1 MGSFLIADMLN
12 AQTKAEATKIPS
24 AHFRTEDISIKRM
37 YRNKENRYNLENIE
51 SLKSNIK
58 TVGLRQNLEVI
69 YAPCE
74 QGDYRILSG
83 ERRWLA
89 LNMLVDEGCKEYEIV
104 TCKVSCPQDEDMERL
119 ELMATNSYREKN
131 NEDLLMEVKE
141 ATATFRNLKERGQNV
156 PGYDLQSGRIRDIV
170 ASFLGLSKTKVAQ
183 IECINNNLFE
193 RLKSLLKQDKIPFSV
208 AYEAA
213 GLNSELQ
220 VKVVRKYYENG
231 KVTLKDIKEIK
242 QEYEEKNIPGQ
253 IEMDIPAP
261 DQEEK
266 AAVQM
271 PTFTM
276 MQPEDGQT
284 GNIKESVDNVK
295 TEADS
300 IKEKADTALPAK
312 KEYAWGV
319 REPEGIKQEEPIQEQ
334 KEQREEIKER
344 TVEITGDSV
353 INPLTE
359 IDGIPGQ
366 WYKISDNIV
375 PFPFV
380 PVLVAIDIFF
390 DGNIKTYEGFRTSDE
405 NIWRIAVIDK
415 KGDIHT
421 IATSSQRMMGAKE
434 NVAWMRVPEYKEV

>member
-1 MGSFLIADMLN
+1 MGSFSIADMLN

-231 KVTLKDIKEIK
+231 KVTLKDIKDIK

-266 AAVQM
+266 TEVQA

-276 MQPEDGQT
+276 IQPEDKQASI
-284 GNIKESVDNVK
+284 IKESVDSVK
-295 TEADS
+295 TEVDD
-300 IKEKADTALPAK
+300 IKEKADIALPAE

-319 REPEGIKQEEPIQEQ
+319 REPDEVEQEEPIQEQ
-334 KEQREEIKER
+334 KEQKELEEEPAKD
-344 TVEITGDSV
+344 TGESESFETSS
-353 INPLTE
+353 LSE
-359 IDGIPGQ
+359 FGGIPGQ
-366 WYKISDNIV
+366 WYKLSDNIV

-380 PVLVAIDIFF
+380 PVLVATEILNNGIRVH
-390 DGNIKTYEGFRTSDE
+390 EGFRRPDNT
-405 NIWRIAVIDK
+405 WRVATNNKWGDGEDITTGRK
-415 KGDIHT
+415 KIF
-421 IATSSQRMMGAKE
+421 
-434 NVAWMRVPEYKEV
+434 AWMQMPEYKEV

>member
-1 MGSFLIADMLN
+1 MGSFSIADMLN

-89 LNMLVDEGCKEYEIV
+89 LNMLVDEGCREYEIV

-141 ATATFRNLKERGQNV
+141 ATATFKNLKERGQNV

-170 ASFLGLSKTKVAQ
+170 ASFLGLSRTKVAQ
-183 IECINNNLFE
+183 IECINNNLLE
-193 RLKSLLKQDKIPFSV
+193 RLKSLLKQEKIPFTV

-213 GLNSELQ
+213 GLKSELQ
-220 VKVVRKYYENG
+220 VKAVRRYYENG

-253 IEMDIPAP
+253 IEMTIPAP

-266 AAVQM
+266 TEVQA
-271 PTFTM
+271 PIFTM
-276 MQPEDGQT
+276 IQPEDKQT

-295 TEADS
+295 TEVDN

-312 KEYAWGV
+312 KEYALEPA
-319 REPEGIKQEEPIQEQ
+319 EPEKVKKEEPIQEQ

-344 TVEITGDSV
+344 TVEITGDST

-366 WYKISDNIV
+366 WYKLSDDIV

-380 PVLVAIDIFF
+380 PVLVATNILNKMSIKVHEAFRLPDNSWVVF
-390 DGNIKTYEGFRTSDE
+390 GNNKWKAGKD
-405 NIWRIAVIDK
+405 DK
-415 KGDIHT
+415 KIF
-421 IATSSQRMMGAKE
+421 
-434 NVAWMRVPEYKEV
+434 AWMQMPEYKEV

>member
-1 MGSFLIADMLN
+1 MGSFSIADMLN

-220 VKVVRKYYENG
+220 VKVVRKYYKNG
-231 KVTLKDIKEIK
+231 KVTLKDIKDIK
-242 QEYEEKNIPGQ
+242 QGYEEKNIPGQ

-266 AAVQM
+266 TEVQA

-276 MQPEDGQT
+276 IQPEDKQASI
-284 GNIKESVDNVK
+284 IKESVDSVK
-295 TEADS
+295 TEVDD
-300 IKEKADTALPAK
+300 IKEKADIALPAK

-319 REPEGIKQEEPIQEQ
+319 REPEEIKQEEPIQ
-334 KEQREEIKER
+334 EQREEIKER
-344 TVEITGDSV
+344 TVEITGDST
-353 INPLTE
+353 INSLTE

-366 WYKISDNIV
+366 WYKLSDNIV

-380 PVLVAIDIFF
+380 PVLVATDVFF

-415 KGDIHT
+415 KGGIHT
-421 IATSSQRMMGAKE
+421 IATSSQRMMGAKK
-434 NVAWMRVPEYKEV
+434 MLHG

>member
-1 MGSFLIADMLN
+1 MGSFSIADMLN

-170 ASFLGLSKTKVAQ
+170 ASFLGLSRTKVAQ

-213 GLNSELQ
+213 GLNSQLQ

-231 KVTLKDIKEIK
+231 KVTLKDIKDIK
-242 QEYEEKNIPGQ
+242 REYEEKNIPGQ
-253 IEMDIPAP
+253 IEMAIPAP

-266 AAVQM
+266 TEVQA

-276 MQPEDGQT
+276 IQPEDKQASI
-284 GNIKESVDNVK
+284 IKESVDNTK
-295 TEADS
+295 TEIDN
-300 IKEKADTALPAK
+300 IKEKVDTALPEK
-312 KEYAWGV
+312 KEYALKPA
-319 REPEGIKQEEPIQEQ
+319 EPEKVKKEEPIQGQSEKLEEEQ
-334 KEQREEIKER
+334 VKDTEESESFE
-344 TVEITGDSV
+344 TSSLAEF
-353 INPLTE
+353 
-359 IDGIPGQ
+359 DGIPGQ
-366 WYKISDNIV
+366 WYKLSDNIV

-380 PVLVAIDIFF
+380 PVLVATNTLNNMGIKVHEAFRLRDDSWVFFGNNKWKAGKDDRKIF
-390 DGNIKTYEGFRTSDE
+390 
-405 NIWRIAVIDK
+405 
-415 KGDIHT
+415 
-421 IATSSQRMMGAKE
+421 
-434 NVAWMRVPEYKEV
+434 AWMQMPEYKEV

>member
-1 MGSFLIADMLN
+1 MASFSIADMLN
-12 AQTKAEATKIPS
+12 AQVKEEVMQTPS
-24 AHFRTEDISIKRM
+24 AHFRVKDISIKQM
-37 YRNKENRYNLENIE
+37 YRNKNNRYNLKKIE
-51 SLKSNIK
+51 ELSSNIRAI
-58 TVGLRQNLEVI
+58 GLRQNLEVI
-69 YAPCE
+69 YEPCDKGE
-74 QGDYRILSG
+74 YKLLSG

-89 LNMLVDEGCKEYEIV
+89 LNMLVEQGYKEYEMV
-104 TCKVSCPQDEDMERL
+104 TCRVSYPQDPDLEKL
-119 ELMATNSYREKN
+119 ELMATNSYRDKE
-131 NEDLLMEVKE
+131 NEDILMEVKD
-141 ATATFRNLKERGQNV
+141 ATESFRNLREKGIEV
-156 PGYDLQSGRIRDIV
+156 PGYNLQAGRIRDIV
-170 ASFLGLSKTKVAQ
+170 ASFLGLSRTKVAQ
-183 IECINNNLFE
+183 IECINNNLLE
-193 RLKSLLKQDKIPFSV
+193 RLKSLLKQEKILFTV

-213 GLNSELQ
+213 GLKSELQ
-220 VKVVRKYYENG
+220 VKAVRGYYENG

-253 IEMDIPAP
+253 IEMTIPAP

-266 AAVQM
+266 TEVQA

-276 MQPEDGQT
+276 IQPEDKQASI
-284 GNIKESVDNVK
+284 IKESVDSVK
-295 TEADS
+295 TEVDD
-300 IKEKADTALPAK
+300 IKEKADIALPAE

-344 TVEITGDSV
+344 TVEITGDST

>member
-1 MGSFLIADMLN
+1 MGSFSIADMLN

-213 GLNSELQ
+213 GLNSKLQ

-231 KVTLKDIKEIK
+231 KVTLKDIKDIK
-242 QEYEEKNIPGQ
+242 REYEEKNIPGQ
-253 IEMDIPAP
+253 IEMAIPAP

-266 AAVQM
+266 AEVQA

-276 MQPEDGQT
+276 IPPEDKQASI
-284 GNIKESVDNVK
+284 IKESVDSVK
-295 TEADS
+295 TEVND
-300 IKEKADTALPAK
+300 IKEKTDTALPAK
-312 KEYAWGV
+312 KEYEREV
-319 REPEGIKQEEPIQEQ
+319 REPDEVKQEEPIQDQ

-344 TVEITGDSV
+344 TVEITGDSA

-366 WYKISDNIV
+366 WYKLSDNIV
-375 PFPFV
+375 PFPFT
-380 PVLVAIDIFF
+380 PVLVATDIFS
-390 DGNIKTYEGFRTSDE
+390 NSIKVREGFRTSR
-405 NIWRIAVIDK
+405 NIWRFAIIDN
-415 KGDIHT
+415 KGDIYKQSVGNRAIDGKT
-421 IATSSQRMMGAKE
+421 II
-434 NVAWMRVPEYKEV
+434 AWMRMPEYEEV

>member
-1 MGSFLIADMLN
+1 MGSFSIADMLN

-141 ATATFRNLKERGQNV
+141 ATATFKNLKERGQNV

-193 RLKSLLKQDKIPFSV
+193 RLKSLLKQDNIPFSV

-213 GLNSELQ
+213 GLNSQLQ

-231 KVTLKDIKEIK
+231 KVTLKDIKDIK
-242 QEYEEKNIPGQ
+242 REYEEKNIPGQ
-253 IEMDIPAP
+253 IKMDIPAP

-276 MQPEDGQT
+276 MHPGDEQT

-295 TEADS
+295 TETDS

-319 REPEGIKQEEPIQEQ
+319 REPDDVKQEELIQEQ
-334 KEQREEIKER
+334 KEQGEELEEAPVKD
-344 TVEITGDSV
+344 TGKSESSETSS
-353 INPLTE
+353 LAE
-359 IDGIPGQ
+359 FDGIPGQ
-366 WYKISDNIV
+366 WYKLSDNIV

-380 PVLVAIDIFF
+380 PVLVATDIL
-390 DGNIKTYEGFRTSDE
+390 NNSIKVHEGFRRPDNT
-405 NIWRIAVIDK
+405 WRVAVNNKWRDGEDTVTVGK
-415 KGDIHT
+415 KI
-421 IATSSQRMMGAKE
+421 
-434 NVAWMRVPEYKEV
+434 VAWMQMPEYEM

>member
-1 MGSFLIADMLN
+1 MGTFSIADMLSSR
-12 AQTKAEATKIPS
+12 TKTEALQIPS
-24 AHFRTEDISIKRM
+24 GHFRTEDISIKRM
-37 YRNKENRYNLENIE
+37 YRNKENRYNLYNIE
-51 SLKSNIK
+51 ELASNIQA
-58 TVGLRQNLEVI
+58 VGLRQNLEVI
-69 YAPCE
+69 YDPCE
-74 QGDYRILSG
+74 EGDYRILSG

-89 LNMLVDEGCKEYEIV
+89 LNQLVEEGYKEYEIV

-213 GLNSELQ
+213 GLNSKLQ

-231 KVTLKDIKEIK
+231 KVTLKDIKDIK
-242 QEYEEKNIPGQ
+242 REYEEKNIPGQ
-253 IEMDIPAP
+253 IKMDIPAP

-276 MQPEDGQT
+276 MHPEDEQT
-284 GNIKESVDNVK
+284 GNIKEPVDSVK
-295 TEADS
+295 TEVDD
-300 IKEKADTALPAK
+300 IEEKMDTALPAK

-334 KEQREEIKER
+334 KEQKELEEEPAKD
-344 TVEITGDSV
+344 TGESESFETSS
-353 INPLTE
+353 LSE
-359 IDGIPGQ
+359 FGGIPGQ
-366 WYKISDNIV
+366 WYKLSDNIV

-380 PVLVAIDIFF
+380 PVLVATEILNNGIRVH
-390 DGNIKTYEGFRTSDE
+390 EGFRRPDNT
-405 NIWRIAVIDK
+405 WRVATNNKWGDGEDITTGRK
-415 KGDIHT
+415 KIF
-421 IATSSQRMMGAKE
+421 
-434 NVAWMRVPEYKEV
+434 AWMQMPEYKEV

>member
-1 MGSFLIADMLN
+1 MGSFSIADMLN
-12 AQTKAEATKIPS
+12 AKTKAEATKIPS

-213 GLNSELQ
+213 GLNSQLQ

-231 KVTLKDIKEIK
+231 KVTLKDIKDIK
-242 QEYEEKNIPGQ
+242 REYEEKNIPGQ
-253 IEMDIPAP
+253 IKMDIPAP
-261 DQEEK
+261 DQEKK

-276 MQPEDGQT
+276 MHPEDEQT
-284 GNIKESVDNVK
+284 GNIKEPVDSVK
-295 TEADS
+295 TEVDD
-300 IKEKADTALPAK
+300 IKEKMDTALPAK

-334 KEQREEIKER
+334 KEQKELEEEPAKD
-344 TVEITGDSV
+344 TGESESFETSS
-353 INPLTE
+353 LSE
-359 IDGIPGQ
+359 FDGISGQ
-366 WYKISDNIV
+366 WYKLSDNIV

-380 PVLVAIDIFF
+380 PVLVATEILNNSIRVH
-390 DGNIKTYEGFRTSDE
+390 EGFRRPDNT
-405 NIWRIAVIDK
+405 WRVATNNKWGDGEDVTTGRK
-415 KGDIHT
+415 KIF
-421 IATSSQRMMGAKE
+421 
-434 NVAWMRVPEYKEV
+434 AWMQMPEYKEV

>member
-1 MGSFLIADMLN
+1 MGSFSIADMLN

-266 AAVQM
+266 TEAQA

-276 MQPEDGQT
+276 IQPEDKQASI
-284 GNIKESVDNVK
+284 IKESVDSVK
-295 TEADS
+295 TEVDD

-319 REPEGIKQEEPIQEQ
+319 REPEEIKQEEPIQ
-334 KEQREEIKER
+334 EQREEIKER
-344 TVEITGDSV
+344 TVEITGDST

-366 WYKISDNIV
+366 WYKLSDNIV

-380 PVLVAIDIFF
+380 PVLVATDVFF

-415 KGDIHT
+415 KGGIHT
-421 IATSSQRMMGAKE
+421 IATSSQRMMGAKK
-434 NVAWMRVPEYKEV
+434 NVAWMRLPEYKEV

>member
-1 MGSFLIADMLN
+1 MGSFSIADMLN
-12 AQTKAEATKIPS
+12 AKTKAEAMQIPS

-37 YRNKENRYNLENIE
+37 YRNKENHYNLDNIE

-74 QGDYRILSG
+74 SGDYRILSG

-89 LNMLVDEGCKEYEIV
+89 LNMLVDEGYKEYEIV

-141 ATATFRNLKERGQNV
+141 ATAAFRNLKERGQSV
-156 PGYDLQSGRIRDIV
+156 PGYDLKSGRIRDIV

-183 IECINNNLFE
+183 IECINNNLLE

-213 GLNSELQ
+213 GLKTKLQ
-220 VKVVRKYYENG
+220 VKVVRRYYENG
-231 KVTLKDIKEIK
+231 KVSLKDIKEIK
-242 QEYEEKNIPGQ
+242 QQYEESHIPGQ
-253 IEMDIPAP
+253 IEMNIPAP

-266 AAVQM
+266 IAVQM

-276 MQPEDGQT
+276 MQPEEEQT
-284 GNIKESVDNVK
+284 GNVKESVDSVK
-295 TEADS
+295 NEVDN

-319 REPEGIKQEEPIQEQ
+319 REPEETKPEETIREQ
-334 KEQREEIKER
+334 KEQKEELEDEPMKDASSSE
-344 TVEITGDSV
+344 S
-353 INPLTE
+353 TE
-359 IDGIPGQ
+359 TSSLSEFNGIPGR
-366 WYKISDNIV
+366 WYKLSDNIV

-380 PVLVAIDIFF
+380 PVLVATDILNNSF
-390 DGNIKTYEGFRTSDE
+390 KVHEGFRRPDNT
-405 NIWRIAVIDK
+405 WRVAVNNKWRDGEDTAIGRK
-415 KGDIHT
+415 KIVPLM
-421 IATSSQRMMGAKE
+421 QM
-434 NVAWMRVPEYKEV
+434 PEYEA

>member
-1 MGSFLIADMLN
+1 MGSFSIADMLN

-213 GLNSELQ
+213 GLNSKLQ
-220 VKVVRKYYENG
+220 VKVVRRYYENG

-242 QEYEEKNIPGQ
+242 REYEEKNIPGQ

-266 AAVQM
+266 TEVQA

-276 MQPEDGQT
+276 IQQPEDKQASI
-284 GNIKESVDNVK
+284 IKESVDSVK
-295 TEADS
+295 TEVDD
-300 IKEKADTALPAK
+300 IKEKTDTVLPVK

-344 TVEITGDSV
+344 TVEITGDST

-366 WYKISDNIV
+366 WYKLSDDIV

-380 PVLVAIDIFF
+380 PVLVATEILNNSIRVH
-390 DGNIKTYEGFRTSDE
+390 EGFRRPDNT
-405 NIWRIAVIDK
+405 WRVATNNKWGDGKDITTGRK
-415 KGDIHT
+415 KIF
-421 IATSSQRMMGAKE
+421 
-434 NVAWMRVPEYKEV
+434 AWMQMPEYKEV

>member
-1 MGSFLIADMLN
+1 MGSFSIADMLN

-213 GLNSELQ
+213 GLNSKLQ

-231 KVTLKDIKEIK
+231 KVTLKDIKDIK

-266 AAVQM
+266 TEVQA

-276 MQPEDGQT
+276 IQPEDKQASI
-284 GNIKESVDNVK
+284 IKESVDSVK
-295 TEADS
+295 TEVDD
-300 IKEKADTALPAK
+300 IKEKADIALPAK

-319 REPEGIKQEEPIQEQ
+319 REPEEIKQEEPIQ
-334 KEQREEIKER
+334 EQREEIKER
-344 TVEITGDSV
+344 TVEITGDST
-353 INPLTE
+353 INSLTE

-366 WYKISDNIV
+366 WYKLSDNIV

-380 PVLVAIDIFF
+380 PVLVATDVFF

-415 KGDIHT
+415 KGGIHT
-421 IATSSQRMMGAKE
+421 IATSSQRMMGAKK
-434 NVAWMRVPEYKEV
+434 NVAWMRLPEYKEV

>member
-1 MGSFLIADMLN
+1 MGSFSIADMLN

-141 ATATFRNLKERGQNV
+141 ATATFKNLKERGQNV

-213 GLNSELQ
+213 GLNSQLQ

-231 KVTLKDIKEIK
+231 KVTLKDIKDIK
-242 QEYEEKNIPGQ
+242 REYEEKNIPGQ
-253 IEMDIPAP
+253 IEMAIPAP

-266 AAVQM
+266 TEVQA

-276 MQPEDGQT
+276 IQPEDKQASI
-284 GNIKESVDNVK
+284 IKESVDSVK
-295 TEADS
+295 TEVDDT
-300 IKEKADTALPAK
+300 KEKTDTVLPVK

-319 REPEGIKQEEPIQEQ
+319 REPDEVEQEEPIQEQ
-334 KEQREEIKER
+334 KEQKELEEEPAKD
-344 TVEITGDSV
+344 TGESESFETSS
-353 INPLTE
+353 LSE
-359 IDGIPGQ
+359 FDGIPGQ
-366 WYKISDNIV
+366 WYKLSDNIV

-380 PVLVAIDIFF
+380 PVLVATEILNNSIRVH
-390 DGNIKTYEGFRTSDE
+390 EGFRRPDNT
-405 NIWRIAVIDK
+405 WRVATNNKWGDGEDITTGRK
-415 KGDIHT
+415 KIF
-421 IATSSQRMMGAKE
+421 
-434 NVAWMRVPEYKEV
+434 AWMQMPEYKEV

>member
-1 MGSFLIADMLN
+1 MGSFSIADMLN

-220 VKVVRKYYENG
+220 VKVVRRYYENG
-231 KVTLKDIKEIK
+231 KVSLKDIKEIK
-242 QEYEEKNIPGQ
+242 QQYEEKNIPGQ
-253 IEMDIPAP
+253 IEMAIPAP

-266 AAVQM
+266 TEVQA
-271 PTFTM
+271 PIFTM
-276 MQPEDGQT
+276 IQPEDEQT
-284 GNIKESVDNVK
+284 GNIKESVDSVK
-295 TEADS
+295 TEVDN

-319 REPEGIKQEEPIQEQ
+319 REPEEIKQEEPIQKQ

-344 TVEITGDSV
+344 AVEITGDSA

-366 WYKISDNIV
+366 WYKLSDDIV

-380 PVLVAIDIFF
+380 PVLVATNTLNNMGIKVHEAFRLRDDSWVIF
-390 DGNIKTYEGFRTSDE
+390 GNNKWKAGKDDRKIF
-405 NIWRIAVIDK
+405 
-415 KGDIHT
+415 
-421 IATSSQRMMGAKE
+421 
-434 NVAWMRVPEYKEV
+434 AWMQMPEYKEV

>member
-1 MGSFLIADMLN
+1 MGSFSIADMLN

-266 AAVQM
+266 TEVQA

-276 MQPEDGQT
+276 IQPEDKQASI
-284 GNIKESVDNVK
+284 IKESVDSVK
-295 TEADS
+295 TEVDD

-319 REPEGIKQEEPIQEQ
+319 REPEEIKQEEPIQ
-334 KEQREEIKER
+334 EQREEIKER
-344 TVEITGDSV
+344 TVEITGDST

-366 WYKISDNIV
+366 WYKLSDNIV

-380 PVLVAIDIFF
+380 PVLVATNTLYKMSIKVHEAFRLRDDSWVVF
-390 DGNIKTYEGFRTSDE
+390 GNNKWKAGKD
-405 NIWRIAVIDK
+405 DK
-415 KGDIHT
+415 KIF
-421 IATSSQRMMGAKE
+421 
-434 NVAWMRVPEYKEV
+434 AWMRMPEYKEE

>member
-1 MGSFLIADMLN
+1 MGSFSIADMLN

-220 VKVVRKYYENG
+220 VKVVRKYYKNG
-231 KVTLKDIKEIK
+231 KVTLKDIKDIK
-242 QEYEEKNIPGQ
+242 QGYEEKNIPGQ

-266 AAVQM
+266 TEVQA

-276 MQPEDGQT
+276 IQPEDKQASI
-284 GNIKESVDNVK
+284 IKESVDSVK
-295 TEADS
+295 TEVDD
-300 IKEKADTALPAK
+300 IKEKADIALPAK

-319 REPEGIKQEEPIQEQ
+319 REPEEIKQEEPIQ
-334 KEQREEIKER
+334 EQREEIKER
-344 TVEITGDSV
+344 TVEITGDST
-353 INPLTE
+353 INSLTE

-366 WYKISDNIV
+366 WYKLSDNIV

-380 PVLVAIDIFF
+380 PVLVATDVFF

-415 KGDIHT
+415 KGGIHT
-421 IATSSQRMMGAKE
+421 IATSSQRMMGAKK
-434 NVAWMRVPEYKEV
+434 NVAWMRLPEYKEV

>member
-1 MGSFLIADMLN
+1 MGSFSIADMLN

-141 ATATFRNLKERGQNV
+141 ATATFKNLKERGQNV

-213 GLNSELQ
+213 GLNSQLQ

-231 KVTLKDIKEIK
+231 KVTLKDIKDIK

-266 AAVQM
+266 TEVQA

-276 MQPEDGQT
+276 IQPEDKQASI
-284 GNIKESVDNVK
+284 IKESVDSVK
-295 TEADS
+295 TEVDD
-300 IKEKADTALPAK
+300 IKEKADIALPAK

-319 REPEGIKQEEPIQEQ
+319 REPDEVEQEEPIQEQ
-334 KEQREEIKER
+334 KEQKELEEEPAKD
-344 TVEITGDSV
+344 TGESESFEMSS
-353 INPLTE
+353 LSE
-359 IDGIPGQ
+359 FDGIPGQ
-366 WYKISDNIV
+366 WYKLSDNIV

-380 PVLVAIDIFF
+380 PVLVATDIL
-390 DGNIKTYEGFRTSDE
+390 NNSIKVHEGFRRPDNT
-405 NIWRIAVIDK
+405 WRVAVNNKWRDSEDTVTGGK
-415 KGDIHT
+415 KI
-421 IATSSQRMMGAKE
+421 
-434 NVAWMRVPEYKEV
+434 VAWMQMPEYEM

>member
-1 MGSFLIADMLN
+1 MGSFSIADMLN

-253 IEMDIPAP
+253 IEMAIPAP

-266 AAVQM
+266 TEVQA

-276 MQPEDGQT
+276 IQPEDKQASI
-284 GNIKESVDNVK
+284 IKESVDSVK
-295 TEADS
+295 TEVDDT
-300 IKEKADTALPAK
+300 KEKTDTVLPVK

-319 REPEGIKQEEPIQEQ
+319 REPDEVEQEEPIQEQ
-334 KEQREEIKER
+334 KEQKELEEEPAKG
-344 TVEITGDSV
+344 TGESESFETSS
-353 INPLTE
+353 LSE
-359 IDGIPGQ
+359 FDGIPGQ
-366 WYKISDNIV
+366 WYKLSDNIV

-380 PVLVAIDIFF
+380 PVLVATEILNNSIRVH
-390 DGNIKTYEGFRTSDE
+390 EGFRRPDNT
-405 NIWRIAVIDK
+405 WRVATNNKWGDGEDITTGRK
-415 KGDIHT
+415 KI
-421 IATSSQRMMGAKE
+421 
-434 NVAWMRVPEYKEV
+434 VAWMQMPEYEM

>member
-1 MGSFLIADMLN
+1 MGSFSIADMLN

-170 ASFLGLSKTKVAQ
+170 ASFLGLSRTKVAQ

-213 GLNSELQ
+213 GLNSQLQ

-231 KVTLKDIKEIK
+231 KVTLKDIKDIK
-242 QEYEEKNIPGQ
+242 REYEEKNIPGQ
-253 IEMDIPAP
+253 IEMAIPAP

-266 AAVQM
+266 TEVQA

-276 MQPEDGQT
+276 IQQPEDKQASI
-284 GNIKESVDNVK
+284 IKESVDNTK
-295 TEADS
+295 TEIDN
-300 IKEKADTALPAK
+300 IKEKVDTALPEK
-312 KEYAWGV
+312 KEYE
-319 REPEGIKQEEPIQEQ
+319 REDGEPDEVKQEEPIRGQ
-334 KEQREEIKER
+334 KEQKEEIKER
-344 TVEITGDSV
+344 TAEITRDSA

-359 IDGIPGQ
+359 IDGIPGR
-366 WYKISDNIV
+366 WYKLSDNVV

-380 PVLVAIDIFF
+380 PVLVATNILNKTRIQVHEAFRLPD
-390 DGNIKTYEGFRTSDE
+390 DSWVVCGNTKRETGKD
-405 NIWRIAVIDK
+405 DK
-415 KGDIHT
+415 KIF
-421 IATSSQRMMGAKE
+421 
-434 NVAWMRVPEYKEV
+434 AWMQMPEYKEV

>member
-1 MGSFLIADMLN
+1 MGSFSIADMLN

-231 KVTLKDIKEIK
+231 KVTLKDIKDIK
-242 QEYEEKNIPGQ
+242 HEYEEKNIPGQ

-266 AAVQM
+266 TEVQA

-276 MQPEDGQT
+276 IQPEDKQASI
-284 GNIKESVDNVK
+284 IKESVDSVK
-295 TEADS
+295 TEVDD
-300 IKEKADTALPAK
+300 IKEKADIALPAK

-319 REPEGIKQEEPIQEQ
+319 REPEEIKQEEPIQ
-334 KEQREEIKER
+334 EQREEIKER
-344 TVEITGDSV
+344 TVEITGDST

-366 WYKISDNIV
+366 WYKLSDNIV

-415 KGDIHT
+415 KGGIHT
-421 IATSSQRMMGAKE
+421 IATSSQRMMGAKK
-434 NVAWMRVPEYKEV
+434 NVAWMRLPEYKEV

>member
-1 MGSFLIADMLN
+1 MGSFSIADMLN

-141 ATATFRNLKERGQNV
+141 ATATFKNLKERGQNV

-213 GLNSELQ
+213 GLNSQLQ

-231 KVTLKDIKEIK
+231 KVTLKDIKDIK
-242 QEYEEKNIPGQ
+242 REYEEKNIPGQ
-253 IEMDIPAP
+253 IKMDIPAP

-276 MQPEDGQT
+276 MHPGDEQT

-295 TEADS
+295 TETDS

-319 REPEGIKQEEPIQEQ
+319 REPDDVKQEELIQEQ
-334 KEQREEIKER
+334 KEQGEELEEAPVKD
-344 TVEITGDSV
+344 TGKSESSETSS
-353 INPLTE
+353 LAE
-359 IDGIPGQ
+359 FDGIPGQ
-366 WYKISDNIV
+366 WYKLSDNIV

-380 PVLVAIDIFF
+380 PVLVATDIL
-390 DGNIKTYEGFRTSDE
+390 NNSIKVHEGFRRPDNT
-405 NIWRIAVIDK
+405 WRVAVNNKWRDGEDTVTVGK
-415 KGDIHT
+415 KI
-421 IATSSQRMMGAKE
+421 
-434 NVAWMRVPEYKEV
+434 VAWMQMPEYEM

>member
-1 MGSFLIADMLN
+1 MGSFSIADMLN

-213 GLNSELQ
+213 GLNSQLQ

-231 KVTLKDIKEIK
+231 KVTLKDIKDIK

-266 AAVQM
+266 TEVQA

-276 MQPEDGQT
+276 IQPEDKQASI
-284 GNIKESVDNVK
+284 IKESVDSVK
-295 TEADS
+295 TEVDD
-300 IKEKADTALPAK
+300 IKEKADIALPAK

-319 REPEGIKQEEPIQEQ
+319 REPDEVEQEEPIQEQ
-334 KEQREEIKER
+334 KEQKELEEEPAKD
-344 TVEITGDSV
+344 TGESESFETSS
-353 INPLTE
+353 LSE
-359 IDGIPGQ
+359 FDGIPGQ
-366 WYKISDNIV
+366 WYKLSDNIV

-380 PVLVAIDIFF
+380 PVLVATEILNNSIRVH
-390 DGNIKTYEGFRTSDE
+390 EGFRRPDNT
-405 NIWRIAVIDK
+405 WRVATNNKWGDGEDITTGRK
-415 KGDIHT
+415 KIF
-421 IATSSQRMMGAKE
+421 
-434 NVAWMRVPEYKEV
+434 AWMQMPEYKEV

>member
-1 MGSFLIADMLN
+1 MGSFSIADMLN

-266 AAVQM
+266 TEVQA

-276 MQPEDGQT
+276 IQPEDKQAT
-284 GNIKESVDNVK
+284 IIKESVDSVK
-295 TEADS
+295 TEVDD
-300 IKEKADTALPAK
+300 IKEKADIALPAK

-319 REPEGIKQEEPIQEQ
+319 REPEEIKQEEPIQEQ
-334 KEQREEIKER
+334 KEQKELEEEPAKD
-344 TVEITGDSV
+344 TGESESFETSS
-353 INPLTE
+353 LSE
-359 IDGIPGQ
+359 FDGIPGQ
-366 WYKISDNIV
+366 WYKLSDNIV

-380 PVLVAIDIFF
+380 PVLVATDIL
-390 DGNIKTYEGFRTSDE
+390 NNSIKVHEGFRRPDNT
-405 NIWRIAVIDK
+405 WRVAVNNKWRYGEDTVTGGK
-415 KGDIHT
+415 KI
-421 IATSSQRMMGAKE
+421 
-434 NVAWMRVPEYKEV
+434 VAWMQMPEYEM

>member
-1 MGSFLIADMLN
+1 MGSFSIADMLN

-213 GLNSELQ
+213 GLNSKLQ
-220 VKVVRKYYENG
+220 VKVVRRYYENG

-242 QEYEEKNIPGQ
+242 REYEEKNIPGQ

-266 AAVQM
+266 TEVQA

-276 MQPEDGQT
+276 IQQPEDKQASI
-284 GNIKESVDNVK
+284 IKESVDSVK
-295 TEADS
+295 TEVDD
-300 IKEKADTALPAK
+300 IKEKTDTVLPVK

-344 TVEITGDSV
+344 TVEITGDST

-366 WYKISDNIV
+366 WYKLSDDIV

-380 PVLVAIDIFF
+380 PVLVATEILNNSIRVH
-390 DGNIKTYEGFRTSDE
+390 EGFRRPDNT
-405 NIWRIAVIDK
+405 WRVATNNKWGDGEDITTGRK
-415 KGDIHT
+415 KIF
-421 IATSSQRMMGAKE
+421 
-434 NVAWMRVPEYKEV
+434 AWMQMPEYKEV

>member
-1 MGSFLIADMLN
+1 MSKMASFSIADMLN
-12 AQTKAEATKIPS
+12 AQVKEEVMQTPS
-24 AHFRTEDISIKRM
+24 AHFRVKDIPIRQM
-37 YRNKENRYNLENIE
+37 YRNKENHYNLDNIE

-74 QGDYRILSG
+74 SGDYRILSG

-89 LNMLVDEGCKEYEIV
+89 LNMLVDEGYKEYEIV

-170 ASFLGLSKTKVAQ
+170 ASFLGLSRTKVAQ

-213 GLNSELQ
+213 GLNSQLQ

-231 KVTLKDIKEIK
+231 KVTLKDIKDIK
-242 QEYEEKNIPGQ
+242 REYEEKNIPGQ
-253 IEMDIPAP
+253 IEMAIPAP

-266 AAVQM
+266 TEVQA

-276 MQPEDGQT
+276 IQPEDKQASI
-284 GNIKESVDNVK
+284 IKESVDNTK
-295 TEADS
+295 TEIDN
-300 IKEKADTALPAK
+300 IKEKVDTALPEK
-312 KEYAWGV
+312 KEYE
-319 REPEGIKQEEPIQEQ
+319 REDGEPDEVKQEEPIRGQ
-334 KEQREEIKER
+334 KEQKEEIKER
-344 TVEITGDSV
+344 TAEITRDSA

-359 IDGIPGQ
+359 IDGIPGR
-366 WYKISDNIV
+366 WYKLSDNVV

-380 PVLVAIDIFF
+380 PVLVATNILNKTRIQVHEAFRLPD
-390 DGNIKTYEGFRTSDE
+390 DSWVVCGNTKRETGKD
-405 NIWRIAVIDK
+405 DK
-415 KGDIHT
+415 KIF
-421 IATSSQRMMGAKE
+421 
-434 NVAWMRVPEYKEV
+434 AWMQMPEYKEV

>member
-1 MGSFLIADMLN
+1 MGSFSIADMLN

-141 ATATFRNLKERGQNV
+141 ATATFKNLKERGQNV

-170 ASFLGLSKTKVAQ
+170 ANFLGLSKTKVAQ

-231 KVTLKDIKEIK
+231 KVTLKDIKDIK

-266 AAVQM
+266 TEVHT

-276 MQPEDGQT
+276 MQPEDKQASI
-284 GNIKESVDNVK
+284 IKESVDSVK
-295 TEADS
+295 TEVDD
-300 IKEKADTALPAK
+300 IKEKTDTILPVK

-344 TVEITGDSV
+344 TVEITGDST

-366 WYKISDNIV
+366 WYKLSDDIV

-380 PVLVAIDIFF
+380 PVLVATEILNNSIRVH
-390 DGNIKTYEGFRTSDE
+390 EGFRRPDNT
-405 NIWRIAVIDK
+405 WRVATNNKWGDGEDITTGRK
-415 KGDIHT
+415 KIF
-421 IATSSQRMMGAKE
+421 
-434 NVAWMRVPEYKEV
+434 AWMQMPEYKEV

>member
-1 MGSFLIADMLN
+1 MGSFSIADMLN
-12 AQTKAEATKIPS
+12 AKTKAEATKIPS

-213 GLNSELQ
+213 GLNSQLQ

-231 KVTLKDIKEIK
+231 KVTLKDIKDIK
-242 QEYEEKNIPGQ
+242 REYEEKNIPGQ
-253 IEMDIPAP
+253 IKMDIPAP

-266 AAVQM
+266 TAVQM

-276 MQPEDGQT
+276 MQPEEEQT
-284 GNIKESVDNVK
+284 GDIKESVDSVK
-295 TEADS
+295 IETDN
-300 IKEKADTALPAK
+300 IKEKADTALNAK

-319 REPEGIKQEEPIQEQ
+319 REPDEVEQEEPIQEQ
-334 KEQREEIKER
+334 KEQKELEEEPAKD
-344 TVEITGDSV
+344 TGEFESFETSS
-353 INPLTE
+353 LSE
-359 IDGIPGQ
+359 FDGIPGQ
-366 WYKISDNIV
+366 WYKLSDNIV

-380 PVLVAIDIFF
+380 PVLVATEILNNSIRVH
-390 DGNIKTYEGFRTSDE
+390 EGFRRPDNT
-405 NIWRIAVIDK
+405 WRVATNNKWGDGEDITTGRK
-415 KGDIHT
+415 KIF
-421 IATSSQRMMGAKE
+421 
-434 NVAWMRVPEYKEV
+434 AWMQMPEYKEV